1 MIPEQI
7 FPTPEDVVAK
17 IQAIPPNPHSI
28 RLARGSLAEALR
40 TAPEDPDFDLA
51 TWEREWAEVEA
62 EIKAM
67 ARAPLD

>member
-1 MIPEQI
+1 MIAEEA
-7 FPTPEDVVAK
+7 FSTPEEVVAK
-17 IQAIPPNPHSI
+17 IQATPLNPRSI
-28 RLARGSLAEALR
+28 RPGQGSLAEALHS
-40 TAPEDPDFDLA
+40 APEDPNFDLA